1 MGFSDYDSTGSRG
14 SHGGG
19 GRSRGLA
26 YGDALAADFSGGGSS
41 GVVSP
46 MYTFNG
52 KIRLDYTNGNYEIV
66 STAISFTSNFNVNTG
81 GSYTG
86 IPNYTTLDFGRSN
99 TNLPTVGTWFLFA
112 WLIIQPE
119 N

>member
-1 MGFSDYDSTGSRG
+1 
-14 SHGGG
+14 
-19 GRSRGLA
+19 
-26 YGDALAADFSGGGSS
+26 
-41 GVVSP
+41 

-99 TNLPTVGTWFLFA
+99 TNLPTVGTWFFCSLG
-112 WLIIQPE
+112 L
-119 N
+119 